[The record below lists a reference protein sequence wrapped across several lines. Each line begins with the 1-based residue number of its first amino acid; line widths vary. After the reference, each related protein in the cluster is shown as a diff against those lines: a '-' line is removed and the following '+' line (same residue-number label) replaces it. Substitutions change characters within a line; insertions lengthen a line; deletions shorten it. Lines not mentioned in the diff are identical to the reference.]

1 MTSGIS
7 NTVAQGASTD
17 PNDLWNTF
25 EQDLANYGIDLNSF
39 DALKAKLLELLAELK
54 KMKDPGQAF
63 NLCMSQ
69 ILPNIESQSQ
79 AQSLV
84 LSDAMNMNTDIRD
97 FESSALAD
105 LNAGQDMTPAK
116 FSDMISDL
124 FDAKLAIQQ
133 ANAAN
138 PNSPPFGTAGQDII
152 DQINDFA
159 SQMKPGSTIEDV
171 FMHIDD
177 YFKYFQAGMTPS
189 GPPEPVPPSPN
200 PPNPNPLPGWT
211 PMFSAMSQD
220 LGNVNQYSTSLAAQT
235 QVKVQYQNQLD
246 TQMLTVYKAMLK
258 TASDMMAQINKNGIN

>member
-7 NTVAQGASTD
+7 NTVAAGASTD
-17 PNDLWNTF
+17 PNDIWNKF
-25 EQDLANYGIDLNSF
+25 EEDLANYGIDLQSF
-39 DALKAKLLELLAELK
+39 DDLKAKLLELLAELK

-105 LNAGQDMTPAK
+105 LNAGKDMTADQ

-124 FDAKLAIQQ
+124 FDAKMAIQS
-133 ANAAN
+133 ANATNPAN
-138 PNSPPFGTAGQDII
+138 PPFGAAGQDIQ
-152 DQINDFA
+152 DQIDDFA

-189 GPPEPVPPSPN
+189 GPPEPTPPSGDPT
-200 PPNPNPLPGWT
+200 PPLPGWT

-220 LGNVNQYSTSLAAQT
+220 LGNINQYSTSLAAQT

-258 TASDMMAQINKNGIN
+258 TISDMMGQINKNGTV

>member
-171 FMHIDD
+171 FMYIDD
-177 YFKYFQAGMTPS
+177 YF
-189 GPPEPVPPSPN
+189 
-200 PPNPNPLPGWT
+200 
-211 PMFSAMSQD
+211 
-220 LGNVNQYSTSLAAQT
+220 
-235 QVKVQYQNQLD
+235 
-246 TQMLTVYKAMLK
+246 
-258 TASDMMAQINKNGIN
+258 